1 MKLLI
6 SPDIQQNRQ
15 YSYRMNFPDDYKTD
29 NLYITKFEKDY
40 NSPQKLGEELV
51 PRTLTYQ
58 FINAFPI
65 SINSM
70 PVSYEGS
77 DVLKCTVSFTYSRY
91 VINPRPVAQR
101 QIEFE
106 EALDAVE
113 RSNYWNHKSWS
124 CWRTRNK

>member
-1 MKLLI
+1 
-6 SPDIQQNRQ
+6 
-15 YSYRMNFPDDYKTD
+15 MNFPDDYKTD

-106 EALDAVE
+106 EALDAATGG
-113 RSNYWNHKSWS
+113 SNPIPGTTSLGLAGDGTN
-124 CWRTRNK
+124 RQLDNILINRFT

>member
-1 MKLLI
+1 M
-6 SPDIQQNRQ
+6 
-15 YSYRMNFPDDYKTD
+15 DYKTD

-91 VINPRPVAQR
+91 VINPRPITQR
-101 QIEFE
+101 QQNWEDELGGGDRIIGNGTLDELNAINRG
-106 EALDAVE
+106 ALSTPVTLPDNFAI
-113 RSNYWNHKSWS
+113 
-124 CWRTRNK
+124 T

>member
-1 MKLLI
+1 MIIKQI
-6 SPDIQQNRQ
+6 
-15 YSYRMNFPDDYKTD
+15 
-29 NLYITKFEKDY
+29 NLYITKFEKNY

-51 PRTLTYQ
+51 PTILTYQ

-91 VINPRPVAQR
+91 VINPRPITQR
-101 QIEFE
+101 QQNWEDELGGGDRIIGSGTLDELNAINRG
-106 EALDAVE
+106 ALSTPVTLPDQGFA
-113 RSNYWNHKSWS
+113 N
-124 CWRTRNK
+124 T